1 MHTLETEARPHAC
14 LWVGRTALTPEQGGM
29 RCRPPRC
36 PAQEQDGEAT
46 PPSSDHKPNKAKP
59 EEATQEGG
67 GEGGTKDPGEA
78 GREGAVGEEGGGKA
92 RTQQETPVFVL
103 VKPSGYFCSFKR
115 KEAQQ
120 EREGQQL
127 PVAHCS
133 RW

>member
-1 MHTLETEARPHAC
+1 M
-14 LWVGRTALTPEQGGM
+14 
-29 RCRPPRC
+29 RPPR
-36 PAQEQDGEAT
+36 PAVTTNQTRQNPRKPPRREGEREEQK
-46 PPSSDHKPNKAKP
+46 S
-59 EEATQEGG
+59 
-67 GEGGTKDPGEA
+67 PGEA

-127 PVAHCS
+127 PAAHCS

>member
-14 LWVGRTALTPEQGGM
+14 PWVGRTALTPEQGGM

-67 GEGGTKDPGEA
+67 GEGGTKDPGEQG
-78 GREGAVGEEGGGKA
+78 GRGRWERREEE
-92 RTQQETPVFVL
+92 RLEHSR
-103 VKPSGYFCSFKR
+103 KPPCLS
-115 KEAQQ
+115 
-120 EREGQQL
+120 
-127 PVAHCS
+127 
-133 RW
+133 W